1 MFMLRLSKC
10 RSLPKLHSNRLS
22 RLQQLKSSIHPLRTN
37 STAASASKKAGQR
50 TLYPERLIIYH
61 AGTGRTVFLGCLK
74 VTTIFIFS
82 FFCLV
87 IAPTHF
93 YAEEQPKWIAGAVM
107 LSGIIP
113 MVSVAYIS
121 GPFVNYIHLRLPAF
135 ARGSREMLL
144 RYSKMLPKD
153 AEIDITT
160 MNFIGKPRV
169 TRMKVADLYPVKQRL
184 GMANYARDTTKINA
198 ERLWWMGK
206 AVRQFGVHSGR
217 SKVMGGEIWRNVESV
232 LQKNRAK
239 E

>member
-1 MFMLRLSKC
+1 MLESHDNLYLFILLLG
-10 RSLPKLHSNRLS
+10 RSTNPFLRRRTAQMGGRSRYASPNSPNSPRILPSVPKSRDIRPSHLCELLTSHS
-22 RLQQLKSSIHPLRTN
+22 
-37 STAASASKKAGQR
+37 
-50 TLYPERLIIYH
+50 
-61 AGTGRTVFLGCLK
+61 
-74 VTTIFIFS
+74 
-82 FFCLV
+82 
-87 IAPTHF
+87 
-93 YAEEQPKWIAGAVM
+93 VM

-113 MVSVAYIS
+113 MVTVAYIS

-144 RYSKMLPKD
+144 RYSKKPPKD

-160 MNFIGKPRV
+160 MNFIGKPRI
-169 TRMKVADLYPVKQRL
+169 TRMKATDLYPVKERL

-198 ERLWWMGK
+198 GRRWWMGK
-206 AVRQFGVHSGR
+206 VVRQFGVHSGR

>member
-135 ARGSREMLL
+135 ALGSREMLL

>member
-1 MFMLRLSKC
+1 MQKNSPNGWPEQVFFSQF
-10 RSLPKLHSNRLS
+10 SH
-22 RLQQLKSSIHPLRTN
+22 N
-37 STAASASKKAGQR
+37 STPCTQ
-50 TLYPERLIIYH
+50 
-61 AGTGRTVFLGCLK
+61 
-74 VTTIFIFS
+74 VTWYRG
-82 FFCLV
+82 FCELL
-87 IAPTHF
+87 TSHS
-93 YAEEQPKWIAGAVM
+93 VM

-144 RYSKMLPKD
+144 RYSKKLPQD

-169 TRMKVADLYPVKQRL
+169 TRMKVTDLYPVKERL
-184 GMANYARDTTKINA
+184 GVANYARDTTKINA
-198 ERLWWMGK
+198 ERPWWMGK

-217 SKVMGGEIWRNVESV
+217 SKVMGGEIWKNVESV